1 MNLIKAQGNRDFSDS
16 EFSKYVL
23 DSENAM
29 SREHTLWLAQ
39 KECNI
44 MEKGFNKANLIE
56 NATWLIKSLK
66 DDEVKKRPCVFLS
79 HKRED
84 KQACVIIASYLKD
97 AGIDYYLDVEDDAL
111 QSASSSGDAIKITE
125 SIKAGIKAS
134 THMMVVVSDKTYK
147 SLWVP
152 FEVGYG
158 HASILDQEKL
168 KFKIDRIKLS
178 VLTLKDVAEK
188 TLPDYLQVG
197 YIIKGTKV
205 LMITLRK

>member
-1 MNLIKAQGNRDFSDS
+1 
-16 EFSKYVL
+16 
-23 DSENAM
+23 
-29 SREHTLWLAQ
+29 
-39 KECNI
+39 

-197 YIIKGTKV
+197 YIIKGTKSLNDYIAKITSKTESSLIYEHKISSNSESNHRLDNV
-205 LMITLRK
+205 LNWQL